1 MTERE
6 IKVILSENEYMA
18 LIMTFCRY
26 QMSKIQVNYYFDTDE
41 LLMNKNGITCRIR
54 LKDGIYKA
62 TVKCRSKDDP
72 K

>member
-26 QMSKIQVNYYFDTDE
+26 QMSKIQVNYYFDTD
-41 LLMNKNGITCRIR
+41 
-54 LKDGIYKA
+54 
-62 TVKCRSKDDP
+62 
-72 K
+72 